1 MQSCCCHS
9 PAPLST
15 AESKAQGWG
24 CCRTFMACQE
34 MSGLGLNGETKSHS
48 PTERLS
54 DVSLELCFPHPI
66 PAQFSFLVPLLFLST
81 PRALISLPS
90 QVSSIRLLAV
100 FCLTQPSTGE
110 ASRLP
115 QNLGHRIWHLH
126 PDPPKVGV
134 YGGLGTQPRCDSS
147 CSLPAP
153 ASYILCS
160 WLAAQETQFHTRIS
174 RMVLTHPSGGYS
186 FNPVRHFL
194 THWESQMQQTGAPE
208 SLLQ

>member
-1 MQSCCCHS
+1 
-9 PAPLST
+9 
-15 AESKAQGWG
+15 
-24 CCRTFMACQE
+24 MACWE
-34 MSGLGLNGETKSHS
+34 MSGLGLNGESKSHP

-66 PAQFSFLVPLLFLST
+66 PDQFSVLVSLLSFPT

-100 FCLTQPSTGE
+100 FCPTQPSTGD

-115 QNLGHRIWHLH
+115 QNLGQRIWHLH

-134 YGGLGTQPRCDSS
+134 YHSLGTQPRCESS
-147 CSLPAP
+147 CSLPAM
-153 ASYILCS
+153 ALYILCS
-160 WLAAQETQFHTRIS
+160 WLASRETQFHTGIS

-186 FNPVRHFL
+186 FDPVRHFP
-194 THWESQMQQTGAPE
+194 THWESQMQQQTGAPE
-208 SLLQ
+208 SLLPCTPSLPPPHTPHCSMEQVGP